1 MKKYLTLFLCLLGTL
16 AVHAQTKPAVP
27 EPGTVYLGGAATL
40 KINGIVDAGLTT
52 ATNVGTANST
62 ATMFDSG
69 AMETSRLRLIASED
83 LGGGTS
89 ASIVLEQQIASG
101 TGTNGTSSSTGSV
114 NAAFSRNSK
123 FVLADQKFGTLTM
136 GRQNSLI
143 YKTFN
148 IMDARADKNFGS
160 AAVFWNDGSTFG
172 GTSTTKTG
180 LSTINGGSYWSGAVR
195 YDLPV
200 INGLQISGQYVPGG
214 SATDSTY
221 SSRYALTADWKI
233 NDALTLVA
241 GESKIYGTTGLVTG
255 LTDIYGGRYTF
266 GPNVIAIGRTVMK
279 NPSTL
284 GASNTSFY
292 LDGFSV
298 KRAMTPNFDI
308 SAGVYKLTDNISS
321 KNGATEMAIVGDYY
335 FSKNINFYVAVGQ
348 TVNKGTSG
356 FAPFGGSG
364 GANINSLSTT
374 QYPSVVTVA
383 GQTQKAWTIGVTT
396 RF

>member
-1 MKKYLTLFLCLLGTL
+1 
-16 AVHAQTKPAVP
+16 
-27 EPGTVYLGGAATL
+27 
-40 KINGIVDAGLTT
+40 
-52 ATNVGTANST
+52 
-62 ATMFDSG
+62 MFDSG

-83 LGGGTS
+83 LGGGTT

-180 LSTINGGSYWSGAVR
+180 LSTITGGSYWSNAVR

-200 INGLQISGQYVPGG
+200 INDLQISGQYVPGG

-221 SSRYALTADWKI
+221 SSRYALTAEWKV
-233 NDALTLVA
+233 NSNLNLVI

-255 LTDIYGGRYTF
+255 LTDLYGGRYKF
-266 GPNVIAIGRTVMK
+266 GDTTIGIGRTVIK

-298 KRAMTPNFDI
+298 KRAMAPNIDI
-308 SAGVYKLTDNISS
+308 TAGVYKLTDNISS
-321 KNGATEMAIVGDYY
+321 ANGATEMAIVGDYY
-335 FSKNINFYVAVGQ
+335 FSKNINFYIAVGQ
-348 TVNKGTSG
+348 TANKGTSG